1 MITNN
6 IGNIKLKRKS
16 QGKYDVEN
24 ILKMHKQGYTR
35 FQIADHYEVSG
46 STICK
51 IIRENRND

>member
-1 MITNN
+1 MITNG
-6 IGNIKLKRKS
+6 IGQIKLKKKTE
-16 QGKYDVEN
+16 GKYDVDS

-51 IIRENRND
+51 IIRKYIIS